1 MFASNPKFYGI
12 LISQIALW
20 AVDKR
25 KTGRLV
31 RRKSNPTYSL
41 PSSGRA
47 QKRAPWFRHE
57 SRCSFR
63 QKIFFLLFLTAY
75 QDKKHFRRN
84 NIIRIIVFIA
94 SSKPQLQGS
103 VTAWLGRAL
112 EWHSRGQRFDP
123 AYLHQKTYNASCGS
137 FLLVRLQKT
146 SQKSSSKIV
155 PFAHYLHSAKD
166 ATIKSNESHA
176 LGRASNGSTE
186 IF

>member
-123 AYLHQKTYNASCGS
+123 AYLHQKKSVSERKRIFS
-137 FLLVRLQKT
+137 FTRQLL
-146 SQKSSSKIV
+146 
-155 PFAHYLHSAKD
+155 P
-166 ATIKSNESHA
+166 
-176 LGRASNGSTE
+176 
-186 IF
+186 